1 MEYRKSQ
8 WSENI
13 SSLLRKTEM
22 NLIRIQTP
30 YHEEV
35 PRTYASM
42 TYNTSFYDNQ
52 MIQEPPHRPP
62 TEYKDD
68 TLPILQQEISTVK
81 NSLEKL
87 LHERLRGQK
96 KDLED
101 INERLTSLEI
111 GNQDMDRFKED
122 IQKNLYNIEKKC
134 LAEVKRIENSGK
146 GFITQE
152 DLKIATEAIR
162 NANINSLKQLEKE
175 IEYVRS
181 GDMDIKEEVFRIT
194 EEKVRDISK
203 KFVTNNEFN
212 SLKETVLKETKD
224 RFRDFD
230 YNLNGKIDE
239 FRSDNSREILA
250 FEQKI
255 SELSKKFDQKEDS
268 IFRKIRDLEV
278 SLEKSTKKSAEDK
291 KRLEQELE
299 KLSNTEEIEE
309 LSIRIRKLENQI
321 QDFPKEIP
329 EPDLSHFVQKK
340 ELIALNSKLQEFETY
355 KKNVNEKIVKLEK
368 KIDEV
373 ENRLSD
379 SSEEIEDDIVAKQD
393 FINKGAATFGKNEP
407 VESGGPAL
415 TKIFINDL
423 GDSDSE
429 SHGYI
434 SPHTSPMNQLPLS
447 GLKLEEKKDN
457 QQFDFKHKTN
467 LRINQGLGM
476 INEDPVVENKLK
488 KSEEDN
494 ADKIKKPNE
503 IKKVEEPGLK
513 KTEVK
518 HFSVETVKVE
528 KKPTEDSLKNKGK
541 DLLEN
546 KGKES
551 LENSGK
557 TKEIFVQSKKN
568 VIIPSS
574 DSESSGSEDMFGL
587 KKTPLEKSKPKITGQ
602 KAQNLISLD
611 IEDIFD
617 SPKPN
622 LTKQPEKNKKIIEFD
637 EEDLDFGLGDQKKPE
652 IPKKDEPVKTFVK
665 APEPTKKIEEE
676 KKTVFDNVKNPGKN
690 GLEPIG
696 GKMQS
701 GKQEFAP
708 IGSKMA
714 KSPEPIAKGPQKKTS
729 EPDKNA
735 QLNRFIS
742 DFTEEFISEH
752 INFGCAFVSPS
763 SGKNLLEKGKL
774 DPPNLKI
781 PQTVVNMK
789 KIDLM
794 DSSSQEE
801 DSGSDSG
808 SDRSFD
814 DSFGLDV
821 DLP

>member
-8 WSENI
+8 WTENI

-35 PRTYASM
+35 PRTYTSM
-42 TYNTSFYDNQ
+42 TYHTSFYDNQ
-52 MIQEPPHRPP
+52 MIQEPPPRPP
-62 TEYKDD
+62 TDYKDD

-87 LHERLRGQK
+87 LHERLRAQK

-101 INERLTSLEI
+101 INERLTVLEV
-111 GNQDMDRFKED
+111 GTQDMDRFKED
-122 IQKNLYNIEKKC
+122 VHKNLYNIEKKC

-152 DLKIATEAIR
+152 DLRVATEAIR
-162 NANINSLKQLEKE
+162 NANLNSLKQLEKE
-175 IEYVRS
+175 IEHVRS

-203 KFVTNNEFN
+203 KFVTNQEFN
-212 SLKETVLKETKD
+212 NLKETVLKETND
-224 RFRDFD
+224 RFRDFE
-230 YNLNGKIDE
+230 YNLNEKIDE
-239 FRSDNSREILA
+239 FRSENSREILT

-255 SELSKKFDQKEDS
+255 SELGKKFDQKEDS
-268 IFRKIRDLEV
+268 IFKKIRDFEV
-278 SLEKSTKKSAEDK
+278 SLEKSTKKSADDK

-299 KLSNTEEIEE
+299 KLSNTEEIED
-309 LSIRIRKLENQI
+309 LSIRIRKLEDQI
-321 QDFPKEIP
+321 QDIPREIP
-329 EPDLSHFVQKK
+329 EPDLSHLVHKK
-340 ELIALNSKLQEFETY
+340 ELIALNSKLQEFENY
-355 KKNVNEKIVKLEK
+355 KKNVNEKIINLEK
-368 KIDEV
+368 KIEEV
-373 ENRLSD
+373 ENRFSD
-379 SSEEIEDDIVAKQD
+379 SSEEIEDDLVAKQD
-393 FINKGAATFGKNEP
+393 FISKGAATFGKNE
-407 VESGGPAL
+407 VAESGGSAL

-476 INEDPVVENKLK
+476 INEDPVVENKVK
-488 KSEEDN
+488 KLEED
-494 ADKIKKPNE
+494 DTEKIKKPAE
-503 IKKVEEPGLK
+503 TKKVEEPEVK
-513 KTEVK
+513 KAEVK
-518 HFSVETVKVE
+518 HFPIETVKVD
-528 KKPTEDSLKNKGK
+528 KKPSEDSLKS
-541 DLLEN
+541 

-557 TKEIFVQSKKN
+557 TKDLLPQGKKP
-568 VIIPSS
+568 VIIASS
-574 DSESSGSEDMFGL
+574 DSESSGSDDMFGL
-587 KKTPLEKSKPKITGQ
+587 KKTPLERSKPQTIGQ
-602 KAQNLISLD
+602 KPLNPISLD
-611 IEDIFD
+611 IEDVFE

-637 EEDLDFGLGDQKKPE
+637 EEDLDFGLGGPKIQS
-652 IPKKDEPVKTFVK
+652 IPKKDEPKALIKTPDI
-665 APEPTKKIEEE
+665 AKKIEEE
-676 KKTVFDNVKNPGKN
+676 KFEKKTVLDNVGRNPGKSD
-690 GLEPIG
+690 LAPIG

-701 GKQEFAP
+701 GKSELAP

-714 KSPEPIAKGPQKKTS
+714 KSPEPIVKGPQKKNA
-729 EPDKNA
+729 ELDKNA
-735 QLNRFIS
+735 QLNSFIS
-742 DFTEEFISEH
+742 DFTEQFISEH
-752 INFGCAFVSPS
+752 IDFGCSFVSMS
-763 SGKNLLEKGKL
+763 SGKNLLGKGKL

-781 PQTVVNMK
+781 PQSVVNIK
-789 KIDLM
+789 NHDFSG
-794 DSSSQEE
+794 SSSQEE
-801 DSGSDSG
+801 DSDSGSG

-821 DLP
+821 ELP